1 MVIELVY
8 LVIAVLAAGFG
19 FYSYS
24 LRNPDI
30 NPPVGDNIVSPAY
43 GRVARIVRTTKE
55 YVTLKKGW
63 GKIQTLTSDVGK
75 DCYLIDIVMNLK
87 DVHFQKAPAAGTVLY
102 TRHKPGKWKN
112 AVKKAS
118 NLKAALENE
127 KMEILLDT
135 KFGKVKVIQIAGYVA
150 RRIRCFVKKNH
161 KVQKGQDLGVI
172 KMGSQVTLIMPA
184 KYKLNIKEGQRVYGG
199 KTIIC
204 RKPRSRAK

>member
-8 LVIAVLAAGFG
+8 LILAVLAAGFG

-24 LRNPDI
+24 LRNPGI

-43 GRVARIVRTTKE
+43 GKVARIVRTTKE

-63 GKIQTLTSDVGK
+63 GKIETLTSDVGK

-87 DVHFQKAPAAGTVLY
+87 DVHFQKAPTAGTVLY

-112 AVKKAS
+112 AVKKAH

-127 KMEILLDT
+127 KNEILFDT
-135 KFGKVKVIQIAGYVA
+135 KFGKIKVIQIAGYVA
-150 RRIRCFVKKNH
+150 RRIRCFVKKNNTV
-161 KVQKGQDLGVI
+161 KKGQDIGVI

-184 KYKLNIKEGQRVYGG
+184 KYKLNIKEGQKVYGG

-204 RKPRSRAK
+204 RKPIKKAG